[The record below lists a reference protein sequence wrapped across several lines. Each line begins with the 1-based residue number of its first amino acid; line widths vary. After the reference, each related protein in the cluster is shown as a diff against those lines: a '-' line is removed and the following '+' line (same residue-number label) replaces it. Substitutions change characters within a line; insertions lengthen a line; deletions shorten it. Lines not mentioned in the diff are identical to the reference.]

1 MYAVCKSNT
10 YAVSHSSDAI
20 RPVTTCSTS
29 AASQVCGV
37 LVLLIAGHVSA
48 SEAAALR
55 RALAQREDELN
66 RVRRGLAGASQVHP
80 RNHMSALSPVTL
92 HEEKIR

>member
-1 MYAVCKSNT
+1 VFNLGGL
-10 YAVSHSSDAI
+10 SSLWSP
-20 RPVTTCSTS
+20 R
-29 AASQVCGV
+29 
-37 LVLLIAGHVSA
+37 LLIAGHVSA

-80 RNHMSALSPVTL
+80 RNHMSA
-92 HEEKIR
+92 